1 MLFLEDF
8 RFWIDLREINYV
20 AGTTFE
26 IRSHAWRQ
34 EETGFPGVGAP
45 SVLKVFPLNTIQI
58 FPMKLSLVR
67 RFSEQVASAI
77 DEINGV

>member
-1 MLFLEDF
+1 MGLIP
-8 RFWIDLREINYV
+8 RINHV

-34 EETGFPGVGAP
+34 EETGFRGVGGHP
-45 SVLKVFPLNTIQI
+45 VLKVFPLDTIQI
-58 FPMKLSLVR
+58 FPMKLSFGR
-67 RFSEQVASAI
+67 RLSEQVAKAI